1 MLNLIL
7 SSLSY
12 CVMFWTIYYICNMH
26 HITLLYKIN
35 RGTTRWHEDMDLIFR
50 TVHVLFSLYIKNYDR
65 LEINPNSIISWS
77 VANIVDKTRRQH
89 SYL

>member
-35 RGTTRWHEDMDLIFR
+35 RDLIFR

-65 LEINPNSIISWS
+65 LEINSNSIISWS